1 MEMKRAKYR
10 YNKVAKTMGLLGH
23 LLLTRQILM
32 IINILK
38 KMFNLPSLE
47 ISDGQLAPTQA
58 TQNHKESQKKVTT
71 LLIHFSSGKTHLIYI
86 PSFHK
91 SVMPGYIGNPIMIIF
106 CLYSYTCRSI
116 FVSKK
121 SLEEH
126 KNAVGHF
133 D

>member
-10 YNKVAKTMGLLGH
+10 HNKVAKTIGH

-71 LLIHFSSGKTHLIYI
+71 LLIHFSSGKAHLIYI

-91 SVMPGYIGNPIMIIF
+91 GYIGNPIMIIF

-121 SLEEH
+121 SLEDH